1 MDGVG
6 GLHGHPRAPARR
18 HPQPGHG
25 GLDRVTR
32 IPVIAP
38 AVSSRLITRSAA
50 PEAVLPAR
58 STSPPTAKAD
68 RWGWCSSAGKAPTP
82 RSSPP
87 RSTPTT
93 APAAAPAAPAPPPSE
108 SWAAKAT
115 LSPPTAPPRPP
126 PPPPPPASGRG
137 APQDPTPPP
146 PPPRYLPG
154 RGTGPPTPDRD
165 AQKAA
170 RPRRG
175 PAGGRPRRFDAQAYQ
190 GRNVVERC
198 FNKLK

>member
-18 HPQPGHG
+18 HPQPGHR

-68 RWGWCSSAGKAPTP
+68 RWGWCSPAGTPPTP
-82 RSSPP
+82 RSLPP
-87 RSTPTT
+87 CSTPST
-93 APAAAPAAPAPPPSE
+93 A
-108 SWAAKAT
+108 
-115 LSPPTAPPRPP
+115 PTAPPVHPP
-126 PPPPPPASGRG
+126 PHPNEGWPPK
-137 APQDPTPPP
+137 PTPPP
-146 PPPRYLPG
+146 
-154 RGTGPPTPDRD
+154 
-165 AQKAA
+165 
-170 RPRRG
+170 
-175 PAGGRPRRFDAQAYQ
+175 
-190 GRNVVERC
+190 
-198 FNKLK
+198 